1 MPAGATAFVLGT
13 VLGVV
18 LVALGGF
25 VGFIWGRRRG
35 RLQVAGIDSE
45 RVLKLLI
52 ELGQWTSEYSGNV
65 SQYQDELGEL
75 REAVQGLT
83 QGGTDGG
90 RVVDLLEKIMQSNKA
105 LQGRLEAA
113 EKQLEKQTKQI
124 QEYLSEARTDGLT
137 GLNNR
142 RAFDKKLDE
151 MFVQLRRGG
160 RSFCVMLVDID
171 HFKHI
176 NDRHGHPAGDA
187 VLKQV
192 SRLLADQLEN
202 AYIVARFG
210 GEEFAALLPTPME
223 VAADRVDKVRKLLA
237 RQPIR
242 LENQAITVTVSA
254 GLAEPRDEVLIGPI
268 VRRADEA
275 LYAAK
280 GRGRNRVYYH
290 DGRQPV
296 LVGAPEVAVN
306 PTKP

>member
-1 MPAGATAFVLGT
+1 
-13 VLGVV
+13 
-18 LVALGGF
+18 
-25 VGFIWGRRRG
+25 
-35 RLQVAGIDSE
+35 
-45 RVLKLLI
+45 
-52 ELGQWTSEYSGNV
+52 
-65 SQYQDELGEL
+65 
-75 REAVQGLT
+75 
-83 QGGTDGG
+83 
-90 RVVDLLEKIMQSNKA
+90 MQSNKA